1 VEDGVTP
8 KAQAST
14 SVETYK
20 RMFEEFQSS
29 AYDSRRESG
38 IDRDYYDGYQWTAE
52 ERTVLRRRKQ
62 PDNVYN
68 RVRPAVNGTLGIV
81 QRGKTDPKA
90 FPRNPQDEDSADVA
104 SKSLRYIADKNSFDE
119 TKIECFNDLL
129 VEGTCAALVG
139 VDANRDIPTDRI
151 PWSEFIYDT
160 RSKLKDFRDATWM
173 GSAKW
178 MFEADVKAIAGADPA
193 KVKEITDTIEAGAPL
208 SVDDSFEDR
217 PEAVMWVDKGKR
229 RLFVVEIYHK
239 EGGVWRHCI
248 FHSGG
253 ALVQEDSQYLDEF
266 GKPTNPIVARS
277 IYVDRKNNRMGIV
290 RDMRGPQDE
299 INKSRSKIQHYL
311 NTRMVQEASPGA
323 GMGSAEEARAE
334 AARPDGALPS
344 GWQIVPQNDVVNGR
358 MEMLREA
365 KSEIERM
372 GPSPETLGRQN
383 AEQSGRA
390 LLARQQA
397 GMVEQG
403 VIFGAIE
410 DFEKRSYRAMWH
422 RARQY
427 WNAPMWVR
435 VTDDEGS
442 PEFIGVNQPKGP
454 PIIDPATGQPQI
466 DPKTKQPMEGEPVMD
481 PTTGQPLFGLKN
493 NIAQLD
499 VDIDIDSTPD
509 TANIQ
514 QEQFQILAEL
524 AKAYPQDVPFEDLLE
539 VSAMPNKRAL
549 IEKRKARAEE
559 ASQAQQNNPQAALQI
574 RGAEAEISEK
584 ENSAELKAAQT
595 AKTVMETAGLAQEQ
609 MAPPPPQPIPAA
621 GGF

>member
-1 VEDGVTP
+1 MEDGL
-8 KAQAST
+8 KKT
-14 SVETYK
+14 SEIPLETYK
-20 RMFEEFQSS
+20 RMFEEFQST
-29 AYDSRRESG
+29 AYDSRLESS

-52 ERTVLRRRKQ
+52 ERAVLRKRKQ
-62 PDNVYN
+62 PDNVFN

-81 QRGKTDPKA
+81 QRGATDPKA

-104 SKSLRYIADKNSFDE
+104 SKSLRYVADKNRFDE

-129 VEGTCAALVG
+129 VEGTCAALIG
-139 VDANRDIPTDRI
+139 VDSKGDIPCDRI

-160 RSKLKDFRDATWM
+160 RSKAKDFRDATWM

-178 MFEADVKAIAGADPA
+178 MFEADVLAMAGDDKQKAE
-193 KVKEITDTIEAGAPL
+193 VRSTIDAGAPIA
-208 SVDDSFEDR
+208 VDDSFEDR
-217 PEAVMWVDKGKR
+217 PDGVTVWVDKGKR
-229 RLFVVEIYHK
+229 RLFVVEIYHI

-253 ALVQEDSQYLDEF
+253 TLVKEDSQYLDEN
-266 GKPTNPIVARS
+266 GQPSNPIVARS

-311 NTRMVQEASPGA
+311 NTRQVQEISPGS
-323 GMGSAEEARAE
+323 GMGSAAEARAE
-334 AARPDGALPS
+334 AAKPDGVLPS
-344 GWQIVPQNDVVNGR
+344 GWQVVPQTDVVNGR

-383 AEQSGRA
+383 ADQSGRA

-403 VIFGAIE
+403 VIFGSIE
-410 DFEKRSYRAMWH
+410 DFEKRAYRAMWA

-427 WNAPMWVR
+427 WKNPMWVR

-442 PEFIGVNQPKGP
+442 PEFVGVNQPE
-454 PIIDPATGQPQI
+454 T
-466 DPKTKQPMEGEPVMD
+466 D
-481 PTTGQPLFGLKN
+481 PTTGQPMMGPDGRPQVKN
-493 NIAQLD
+493 DVAQLD
-499 VDIDIDSTPD
+499 VDIDIDTTAD

-549 IEKRKARAEE
+549 IEKRQKRSEE
-559 ASQAQQNNPQAALQI
+559 AQVAQQNNPQAQLQM
-574 RGAEAEISEK
+574 RNAEAEVSKTESE
-584 ENSAELKAAQT
+584 AELNA
-595 AKTVMETAGLAQEQ
+595 AKTAETMLKAGAAATTA
-609 MAPPPPQPIPAA
+609 MMPPPPPQPAVVGA
-621 GGF
+621 